1 MCAAKNIRGENI
13 RDFMRFPGLIRE
25 LEALETGFR
34 MDMDINQRRA
44 KIPWIM
50 EGRSGL
56 RQEEDPQKKQG
67 LGNFP
72 EALLTTAS
80 KNRFRQPAVSVR
92 VASESS
98 PIRQRRNI
106 ALRQP

>member
-1 MCAAKNIRGENI
+1 MCAAKIIRGENM
-13 RDFMRFPGLIRE
+13 RDFMKYPGLIRE

-56 RQEEDPQKKQG
+56 RQEED
-67 LGNFP
+67 
-72 EALLTTAS
+72 AVWDRWVTTV
-80 KNRFRQPAVSVR
+80 NPAKVYFEVI
-92 VASESS
+92 SESFMAATFRVYS
-98 PIRQRRNI
+98 DQEWQNRI
-106 ALRQP
+106 